1 MIAKLST
8 KKQEIVTGYIF
19 LAPFLIGL
27 TIFVI
32 IPIFYTIFLSFVDY
46 NSLGRIGNFKFVGLE
61 NYKEVFNNTDM
72 VASYFKSIKYSLV
85 YVPSMI
91 ILSLLMASIM
101 NKKFYFRTASR
112 TMIFMPYVA
121 NVTAVAIVFNVMLN
135 PYDGPIN
142 TFLKFIG
149 INNLPNWLMDTNL
162 ALPITALIATWANLA
177 FQTIVF
183 LAALQEVPQELYE
196 ASEIEG
202 ASAWQKFSKITLPWI
217 SPTTFFLIVTTI
229 IGSTQNFS
237 GIYTL
242 TQGGP
247 GDATEVAIISIY
259 HSGFQF
265 NKYSIASAQS
275 MILFAV
281 LLIITII
288 QWRGQKKWVNY

>member
-1 MIAKLST
+1 M
-8 KKQEIVTGYIF
+8 
-19 LAPFLIGL
+19 
-27 TIFVI
+27 
-32 IPIFYTIFLSFVDY
+32 
-46 NSLGRIGNFKFVGLE
+46 
-61 NYKEVFNNTDM
+61 
-72 VASYFKSIKYSLV
+72 
-85 YVPSMI
+85 
-91 ILSLLMASIM
+91 
-101 NKKFYFRTASR
+101 
-112 TMIFMPYVA
+112 
-121 NVTAVAIVFNVMLN
+121 
-135 PYDGPIN
+135 
-142 TFLKFIG
+142 
-149 INNLPNWLMDTNL
+149 

-183 LAALQEVPQELYE
+183 LAALQEVPHELYE

-202 ASAWQKFSKITLPWI
+202 ANAWQKFSKITLPWI
-217 SPTTFFLIVTTI
+217 SPTTFFLVVTTI

-247 GDATEVAIISIY
+247 GDATEVAIINIY

>member
-1 MIAKLST
+1 M
-8 KKQEIVTGYIF
+8 TGYLF
-19 LAPFLIGL
+19 LAPFLMGL

-46 NSLGRIGNFKFVGLE
+46 NSLGTIGNFKFVGFQ
-61 NYKEVFNNTDM
+61 NYMEVLQDKGM
-72 VASYFKSIKYSLV
+72 VSSYFKSIKYSLV

-91 ILSLLMASIM
+91 VFSLLMASIM
-101 NKKFYFRTASR
+101 NKRFYFRTASR

-121 NVTAVAIVFNVMLN
+121 NVTAVAIVFNVLLN
-135 PYDGPIN
+135 PYDGPVN
-142 TFLKFIG
+142 ALLKFIG
-149 INNLPNWLMDTNL
+149 IKNPPNWLMDSNL
-162 ALPITALIATWANLA
+162 ALPVTALVATWANLA

-183 LAALQEVPQELYE
+183 LAALQEVPEELYE
-196 ASEIEG
+196 ATEIEG
-202 ASAWQKFSKITLPWI
+202 ANAWQKFTRITLPWI
-217 SPTTFFLIVTTI
+217 SPTTFFLVVTTI

-275 MILFAV
+275 MILFAA